1 MLDQATLKAILIGC
15 TSMTM
20 AVPGS
25 LWAQATVQGQVVNGT
40 TNRAVSGAKVLLL
53 QPRQGMQEVATTLTD
68 ARGHFVFP
76 SEGIDPQSF
85 YLVQANFQ
93 DVPYHAP
100 VQFSPDGKAEINVTV
115 YEATRQA
122 QALRVRQ
129 ARVLLRAAGNK
140 VDVEELFAIQN
151 PSAPER
157 TFVDSSGTFH
167 FRIQPGVGTPRV
179 AVAGLMNMPL
189 PQAAVAGKQPGEYSI
204 LYPLKPGLTVVML
217 GYQTDYSSAEFQYG
231 DSVPYAI
238 EHAEMDVLPAT
249 LAVASEI
256 FKPAGS
262 DSDSGGEK
270 FLAEGLPSG
279 AALAATLRGEAAPE
293 PASGQPETSEEQVKV
308 TPNPT
313 TRLGMPLLASLLL
326 LLVWA
331 LGVRL
336 AKEWPRFKIA
346 DLDELFSQGKIA
358 EKKYWKE
365 RLELKARLMAL
376 VKKSQALSPET
387 YAARGPR
394 P

>member
-238 EHAEMDVLPAT
+238 EHAEMDVLP
-249 LAVASEI
+249 
-256 FKPAGS
+256 
-262 DSDSGGEK
+262 
-270 FLAEGLPSG
+270 
-279 AALAATLRGEAAPE
+279 
-293 PASGQPETSEEQVKV
+293 
-308 TPNPT
+308 
-313 TRLGMPLLASLLL
+313 
-326 LLVWA
+326 
-331 LGVRL
+331 
-336 AKEWPRFKIA
+336 
-346 DLDELFSQGKIA
+346 
-358 EKKYWKE
+358 
-365 RLELKARLMAL
+365 
-376 VKKSQALSPET
+376 
-387 YAARGPR
+387 
-394 P
+394 